1 MFRFLH
7 DLSIVKSHLFVKH
20 YAFILNQ
27 GYAYKG
33 KLLYQRFNTL
43 NEKKITGL
51 FIWLQ
56 NNKQVVNLDDGQL
69 RALLDEAMNY
79 KCPKDLE
86 GKSNLFKV

>member
-1 MFRFLH
+1 MFWFLH

-43 NEKKITGL
+43 NEKKNNGFVYLVTEQQTSGEPGR
-51 FIWLQ
+51 WTAARAARRGYELQ
-56 NNKQVVNLDDGQL
+56 MSQRSG
-69 RALLDEAMNY
+69 
-79 KCPKDLE
+79 
-86 GKSNLFKV
+86 GKK

>member
-33 KLLYQRFNTL
+33 KLLYQRFNT
-43 NEKKITGL
+43 L